1 MAENDL
7 QENRGA
13 APLPPT
19 PTKAR
24 RGVLGRLGCG
34 LGLIVWLIVM
44 LIPGFLFLLAIQQE
58 ISIWH
63 GGGFPERD
71 YHPALQIKLMMD
83 IDTRGV
89 SITRSYTAVSEDNA
103 TCVETQVQYILWQG
117 RGEPA
122 AYCDCYTRAS
132 LQGDWSYRGTQ
143 QGACSPDALNQGE

>member
-1 MAENDL
+1 MGCSRIRCAL
-7 QENRGA
+7 T
-13 APLPPT
+13 PPK
-19 PTKAR
+19 PKAR
-24 RGVLGRLGCG
+24 RGLFGRLGCA
-34 LGLIVWLIVM
+34 LGLLIWLAVM
-44 LIPGFLFLLAIQQE
+44 LIPGFLFLLAVQQE

-89 SITRSYTAVSEDNA
+89 SITRSYVALSEENA
-103 TCVETQVQYILWQG
+103 TCVETQVQYVLWQG

-122 AYCDCYTRAS
+122 AYCDCYTRA
-132 LQGDWSYRGTQ
+132 QPPNAWSYTGTQ